1 MASAL
6 GGTEEYAANLAMAH
20 LGQREIAT
28 LSENNTRAR
37 AVRQFFAI
45 ARDTTLR
52 LKWWNF
58 ATGWATP
65 AADVTAG
72 TGALTKRFPLPSDC
86 LRVRFVE
93 GADDDSWAVE
103 SAIVNVGG
111 VDVEAMILVTDFDA
125 PNVCYTRRI
134 ESVRLWDVLFL
145 EQFGFELAALCA
157 RKCGKSAAYAE
168 TLRATAADKRRTA
181 GGVDSKEKAREA
193 PRRDTSWVSARRGR
207 GRIVR

>member
-28 LSENNTRAR
+28 LSDNSTRAR
-37 AVRQFFAI
+37 AVRQFFAM

-58 ATGWATP
+58 ATAWVTP
-65 AADVTAG
+65 AADATAG
-72 TGALTKRFPLPSDC
+72 TGTLKKRFPLPAEC

-93 GADDDSWAVE
+93 NAEDDSWAIETARVK
-103 SAIVNVGG
+103 VGG
-111 VDVEAMILVTDFDA
+111 VEVEAMILVTDFDA
-125 PNVCYTRRI
+125 PNVCYTRRV

-145 EQFGFELAALCA
+145 EQFGYELAALCA
-157 RKCGKSAAYAE
+157 RKCGRSTSYAAD
-168 TLRATAADKRRTA
+168 LRATAAEKRRTA
-181 GGVDSKEKAREA
+181 AGIDSKEKAREE

-207 GRIVR
+207 GRVVR